1 MATAHYVEV
10 VEQDRTAVDVALLT
24 TRLVAGLVMIPHGAQ
39 HLLGALNGPG
49 LAATVQFM
57 GPVGYLVAIGEF
69 FGGIGLVAGILSR
82 FSAAAIIVIMVGAV
96 MIVHAPFGF
105 FMNWAGTQKG
115 EGFEF
120 HVVMIGLL
128 LPTLIA
134 GPGRFA
140 VARLL
145 PVPKAMQ

>member
-39 HLLGALNGPG
+39 HLLGAFNGPG
-49 LAATVQFM
+49 LAGTVQYL
-57 GPVGYLVAIGEF
+57 GPIGYLVAIGEF
-69 FGGIGLVAGILSR
+69 FGGMSLVAGILSR
-82 FSAAAIIVIMVGAV
+82 FSAASIIAIMIGAV
-96 MIVHAPFGF
+96 LKVHAPFGF

-120 HVVMIGLL
+120 HLVMIGLL

-134 GPGRFA
+134 GPGRFSL
-140 VARLL
+140 ARLL
-145 PVPKAMQ
+145 PLPKSME

>member
-24 TRLVAGLVMIPHGAQ
+24 ARLVAGLVMIPHGAQ
-39 HLLGALNGPG
+39 HLLGAFNGPG
-49 LAATVQFM
+49 LAGTVQFL

-69 FGGIGLVAGILSR
+69 FGGMGLVAGILSR
-82 FSAAAIIVIMVGAV
+82 FSAASIIAIMIGAV
-96 MIVHAPFGF
+96 LKVHAPFGF

-120 HVVMIGLL
+120 HLVMIGLL

-134 GPGRFA
+134 GPGRFSL
-140 VARLL
+140 ARLL
-145 PVPKAMQ
+145 PLPKSME

>member
-10 VEQDRTAVDVALLT
+10 VEQDRTEVDVALLM

-39 HLLGALNGPG
+39 HLLGSFNGPG
-49 LAATVQFM
+49 LAGTVQYL
-57 GPVGYLVAIGEF
+57 GTVGYFVAIGEF

-82 FSAAAIIVIMVGAV
+82 FSAAAIVAIMLGAIF
-96 MIVHAPFGF
+96 MVHAPFGF

-115 EGFEF
+115 EGFEY
-120 HVVMIGLL
+120 HLVMIGLL

-134 GPGRFA
+134 GPGRFSLS
-140 VARLL
+140 RPL
-145 PVPKAMQ
+145 PLPAFME

>member
-39 HLLGALNGPG
+39 HLLGAFNGPG
-49 LAATVQFM
+49 LAGTVQYL
-57 GPVGYLVAIGEF
+57 GTVGYLVSVGEF
-69 FGGIGLVAGILSR
+69 FGGIALVAGILSR

-96 MIVHAPFGF
+96 LMVHLPFGF

-120 HVVMIGLL
+120 HIVMIGLL
-128 LPTLIA
+128 LTTLVA
-134 GPGRFA
+134 GPGRFSLT
-140 VARLL
+140 RLL
-145 PVPKAMQ
+145 PLPKAME

>member
-10 VEQDRTAVDVALLT
+10 VEHDRTAVDVALLT

-39 HLLGALNGPG
+39 HLLGAFNGPG
-49 LAATVQFM
+49 LAGTVQYL
-57 GPVGYLVAIGEF
+57 GPIGYLVAIGEF
-69 FGGIGLVAGILSR
+69 FGGMSLVAGILSR
-82 FSAAAIIVIMVGAV
+82 FSAASIIAIMIGAV
-96 MIVHAPFGF
+96 LKVHAPFGF

-120 HVVMIGLL
+120 HLVMIGLL

-134 GPGRFA
+134 GPGRFSL
-140 VARLL
+140 ARLL
-145 PVPKAMQ
+145 PLPKSME